1 MSVYHV
7 GVDLGGT
14 NLRCAV
20 VDKSW
25 AIIAR
30 HECATRADEGCD
42 AIIKRMADGVNI
54 AVAAAKLRNE
64 DINAIGIGAPG
75 PLDGKRGVV
84 IEAPNLPGWIN
95 VPLAL
100 RLQELTGIQAFLE
113 NDANAAGFGEFRAGA
128 GKGSDSMVMMTLGT
142 GVGGAVILGGKLWTG
157 PDGTAG
163 EIGHVCIVANGRT
176 CGCGRKGCIEAYAS
190 ANSTVARFRE
200 ARVEGKATMLSGE
213 HVTCADIFSAAGKG
227 DPLAKDII
235 SETGRLLGL
244 MAANMANLLNP
255 ERCVFAGGMT
265 RAWNLLS
272 PPLLAE
278 VDRHALAT
286 PKARMQVLPAA
297 LGDDAG
303 LIGAAGCAMV
313 ACGHA

>member
-1 MSVYHV
+1 MSDYYL
-7 GVDLGGT
+7 GIDLGGT

-20 VDKSW
+20 VDQSR
-25 AIIAR
+25 AILAR
-30 HECATRADEGCD
+30 HEAPTHANEGPD
-42 AIIKRMADGVNI
+42 AVIHRMAEGVNV
-54 AVAAAKLRNE
+54 AVAAAGLQNK
-64 DINAIGIGAPG
+64 DICAIGIGAPG

-84 IEAPNLPGWIN
+84 IEAPNLPGWVEI
-95 VPLAL
+95 PLGP
-100 RLQELTGIQAFLE
+100 RLEALTGIRTFLE
-113 NDANAAGFGEFRAGA
+113 NDANAAGYGEFWAGA
-128 GKGSDSMVMMTLGT
+128 GRGCDSMIMMTLGT

-163 EIGHVCIVANGRT
+163 EIGHVCIIANGRV

-200 ARVEGKATMLSGE
+200 ARAEGTATMLTGE
-213 HVTCADIFSAAGKG
+213 NITCADIFAAAAKG
-227 DPLAKDII
+227 DPLAKNIVA
-235 SETGRLLGL
+235 ETGRLLGL

-255 ERCVFAGGMT
+255 ERCVFSGGMS

-272 PPLLAE
+272 PSLLGE
-278 VDRHALAT
+278 VERHALAT
-286 PKARMQVLPAA
+286 PRARMQVLPAA

-313 ACGHA
+313 ACGKA